1 MKRLLLPLLCLGVAI
16 AILISISDTRM
27 SGTEI
32 SIMKNVLVNGMK
44 ECVLRDV
51 DNKTTKFK
59 DLQTFSDNYNYK
71 FKIQAIDPNSCFKAK
86 AIPENDTQ
94 TWYQIEINKETY
106 KFNKTCGDS
115 SKYGCNEGNTW

>member
-1 MKRLLLPLLCLGVAI
+1 MKRLLLPLLCLGVAK

-27 SGTEI
+27 SGSEI

-59 DLQTFSDNYNYK
+59 DLQTSSDNYNY
-71 FKIQAIDPNSCFKAK
+71 
-86 AIPENDTQ
+86 
-94 TWYQIEINKETY
+94 
-106 KFNKTCGDS
+106 
-115 SKYGCNEGNTW
+115 